1 MHEAG
6 ALEPRAALSSQMMGW
21 TRTSDSCIRYIV
33 MDAQNLVKQ
42 RLSAL
47 EALQRIRGLLSAEP
61 REPSSAA
68 GSVASSAFMMPAVVR
83 KPAVAVRPSR
93 LWRRANK

>member
-1 MHEAG
+1 MYS
-6 ALEPRAALSSQMMGW
+6 LW
-21 TRTSDSCIRYIV
+21 
-33 MDAQNLVKQ
+33 DAQNLVKQ

-47 EALQRIRGLLSAEP
+47 EALQRIRGSAEP

-68 GSVASSAFMMPAVVR
+68 GSVASSALPAVVR